1 MRIMRGFLV
10 FGQEM
15 LAFPRLECGPYR
27 VVWCLDDEYALRD
40 AARSKVHARML
51 RTVPFSGVPVL
62 GWDPLA
68 TRFGAI
74 DPELRGLAAYFL
86 GIGFTQLNRK
96 DQASRLF
103 TIALTDSTTGSLLH
117 KLAAEEL
124 GVPKE

>member
-1 MRIMRGFLV
+1 
-10 FGQEM
+10 
-15 LAFPRLECGPYR
+15 
-27 VVWCLDDEYALRD
+27 
-40 AARSKVHARML
+40 ML
-51 RTVPFSGVPVL
+51 RTVPLGGVPVL